1 MNDLAADSMVE
12 QWGTGLAVR
21 IPATVA
27 KSARIACGQAVALE
41 VVASGIFLRTAVGKS
56 KLTLEQKLALFDLT
70 LPQKTRRFKSRK
82 SGMIFHSMEKRSCH
96 EDKQVYRR
104 ANCVCH

>member
-27 KSARIACGQAVALE
+27 KSARIAYGQHHL
-41 VVASGIFLRTAVGKS
+41 GG
-56 KLTLEQKLALFDLT
+56 DL
-70 LPQKTRRFKSRK
+70 
-82 SGMIFHSMEKRSCH
+82 
-96 EDKQVYRR
+96 V
-104 ANCVCH
+104 

>member
-56 KLTLEQKLALFDLT
+56 KLTLEQKLALFDPSLHGGEVIAT
-70 LPQKTRRFKSRK
+70 GRIGVEMF
-82 SGMIFHSMEKRSCH
+82 
-96 EDKQVYRR
+96 
-104 ANCVCH
+104 